1 MRRWTFNGKIPK
13 RKMAARGFALKWRLR
28 WLLGKGGD
36 CLVFR
41 LKVDD
46 LMSLTAEYFRAV
58 YDEIEFLVSL
68 KIFCQSLEEGV
79 RLIKLDTYDYLH

>member
-1 MRRWTFNGKIPK
+1 
-13 RKMAARGFALKWRLR
+13 
-28 WLLGKGGD
+28 
-36 CLVFR
+36 
-41 LKVDD
+41 
-46 LMSLTAEYFRAV
+46 MSLTAEYFRAV